1 MNKNEFFANLP
12 ETLKKKLKG
21 CKSAD
26 ELVTLLGEEGIKL
39 ADEQLEGLAGGVVKP
54 PVECSNFSFGCQP
67 LFTQQ

>member
-1 MNKNEFFANLP
+1 MNKQEFYASLP

-39 ADEQLEGLAGGVVKP
+39 ADEQLEDLAGGVVKA
-54 PVECSNFSFGCQP
+54 PVDCGDVSFDCQP